1 MTVATISLWLIAV
14 VLGYFA
20 WIRKDGSL
28 KTALDLGWKTFKR
41 NAVILLLAFV
51 IVGMVNVIS
60 PQNLIE
66 KFLGPES
73 GWQGLF
79 LAEALGMLLPGGPY
93 AVFPLIGVIYASG
106 AGLGPVVT
114 LVTSWSMLALLSVT
128 FELPFMGWR
137 FTAVRWGLGLLAPLI
152 AGGLASLVSYLVIG

>member
-1 MTVATISLWLIAV
+1 MTTATISLWVIAV
-14 VLGYFA
+14 LMSYFA
-20 WIRKDGSL
+20 WRRRDDSL
-28 KTALDLGWKTFKR
+28 KNAVNLGWKTLKR

-51 IVGMVNVIS
+51 IVGFVNTLS

-66 KFLGPES
+66 RYLGPDS
-73 GWQGLF
+73 GWQGLL
-79 LAEALGMLLPGGPY
+79 LAEALGMILPGGPY

-137 FTAVRWGLGLLAPLI
+137 FTAVRWGLGLIAPLL
-152 AGGLASLVSYLVIG
+152 AGGLAVLLTSII